1 MFAFRS
7 ETKVS
12 VLLQGFRRR
21 SQRSLGF
28 TIMNGI
34 GNYSQQL
41 QATSCYLL
49 HLRLNYYYYFCLHPN
64 RVLLNSLPQVL
75 SFCFGIGLLLSLL
88 HSLLASVMD
97 HLNAIISNLSK
108 TLLQLMTTHPT
119 SAWSSSSILNDD
131 AMNFILEW
139 DKNNNHIHV
148 Y

>member
-12 VLLQGFRRR
+12 VLLQGFRHR

-28 TIMNGI
+28 TIMNET

-64 RVLLNSLPQVL
+64 RVLLNSFPQVL

-108 TLLQLMTTHPT
+108 NTTPVNDDP
-119 SAWSSSSILNDD
+119 SYVSLKFFFILNDD

-139 DKNNNHIHV
+139 DKNNKPIHV

>member
-1 MFAFRS
+1 MFAFRL

-12 VLLQGFRRR
+12 VLHQGSRRHF
-21 SQRSLGF
+21 QRSLGF
-28 TIMNGI
+28 TIMNGT

-64 RVLLNSLPQVL
+64 RVLLNSFPQVL

-108 TLLQLMTTHPT
+108 NTTPVNDDP
-119 SAWSSSSILNDD
+119 SYVSLKFFFILNDD
-131 AMNFILEW
+131 AMNFILE
-139 DKNNNHIHV
+139 
-148 Y
+148 